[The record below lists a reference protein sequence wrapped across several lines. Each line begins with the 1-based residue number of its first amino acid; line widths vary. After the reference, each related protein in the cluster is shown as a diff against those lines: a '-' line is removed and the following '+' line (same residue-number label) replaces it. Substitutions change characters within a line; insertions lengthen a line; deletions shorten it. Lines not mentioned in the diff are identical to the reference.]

1 MSAIERLG
9 YQVLVLTRRSGE
21 SIVIN
26 DDIKVTVVSVST
38 RSGRPYVTLGIT
50 APAKYKIFREEIYE
64 EIKRENQAAS
74 VVTAGDL
81 SALSKAWLKEK
92 ELPQDQ

>member
-1 MSAIERLG
+1 M
-9 YQVLVLTRRSGE
+9 LVLTRRSGE
-21 SIVIN
+21 SIVID

-38 RSGRPYVTLGIT
+38 RAGRPYVTLGIT

-64 EIKRENQAAS
+64 EIKQENQAAS
-74 VVTAGDL
+74 AVTANDL
-81 SALSKAWLKEK
+81 SALSKVWLKEK